1 VTDLVEPR
9 AEVAADRADER
20 LVRSQGVGGA
30 LREFRQRLAG
40 GDLGNVPVVFGI
52 VAIAI
57 VFYIQDPTYLSSS
70 NLVNITLSAVP
81 YGVISLGIVLVLLLG
96 EIDLSVGSISGLA
109 ASITAVLFVNQD
121 WPLIGGIA
129 VGVGTGVAI
138 GLLYGLLFTKVG
150 VPSFVITLAGL
161 LAFYGLQLAVL
172 GDDGTINIPR
182 ESGLAQFARARFVAD
197 GVSYLLVALIAVA
210 YLVSRLYVIRAR
222 TRAGLSAP
230 SLALVGIKTALLAGG
245 LGYLTYYLNVARGWG
260 YSVVAFAGLVVLVDV
275 LLRRSRWG
283 RHLTAVGGNVEAAR
297 RSGIKVDR
305 VYISAFCLTGGF
317 AAIGGLMFMGKLT
330 SVSQQSGG
338 NDVNLTAIAAG
349 VIGGTSL
356 FGGRG
361 SAYSSLLGV
370 LVLTMITSGLNR
382 IGVDSSVRFIVTGA
396 VLLLAVSI
404 DSLARRT
411 RANRGRG

>member
-1 VTDLVEPR
+1 MTAPS
-9 AEVAADRADER
+9 VASDMADER
-20 LVRSQGVGGA
+20 LIRHAGLRGA
-30 LREFRQRLAG
+30 LVDFRQRLAG
-40 GDLGNVPVVFGI
+40 GDLGNVPVVLGI
-52 VAIAI
+52 IAIAI
-57 VFYIQDPTYLSSS
+57 VFYLQDATYLSSS

-96 EIDLSVGSISGLA
+96 EIDLSVGSVSGLA
-109 ASITAVLFVNQD
+109 ASITAVLFVDQD
-121 WPLIGGIA
+121 LPLWVALGA
-129 VGVGTGVAI
+129 GVGAGLAI
-138 GLLYGLLFTKVG
+138 GLVYGLLFTKVG

-161 LAFYGLQLAVL
+161 LAFYGLQLSVL
-172 GDDGTINIPR
+172 GDNGTINIPR
-182 ESGLAQFARARFVAD
+182 ESGLAEFARSRFLGDVA
-197 GVSYLLVALIAVA
+197 SYALVALITVV
-210 YLVSRLYVIRAR
+210 YLLSRLWVIRAR
-222 TRAGLSAP
+222 TKAGLSAP
-230 SLALVGIKTALLAGG
+230 SLPLVGIKTALLAGG
-245 LGYLTYYLNVARGWG
+245 LGYLTYYLNIGRGWG
-260 YSVVAFAGLVVLVDV
+260 YSVIAFAALVVLVDL

-305 VYISAFCLTGGF
+305 VYISAFALTGCF

-382 IGVDSSVRFIVTGA
+382 IGVDSSIRFIVTGA

-404 DSLARRT
+404 DSIARRA

>member
-1 VTDLVEPR
+1 MTATAPTLPT
-9 AEVAADRADER
+9 DRADER
-20 LVRSQGVGGA
+20 LVRSQGIGGA

-52 VAIAI
+52 AAIAI
-57 VFYIQDPTYLSSS
+57 VFYIQDATYLSSS

-121 WPLIGGIA
+121 LHLLVAIA
-129 VGVGTGVAI
+129 AGVGAGLAI
-138 GLLYGLLFTKVG
+138 GLLYGILFTKVG

-161 LAFYGLQLAVL
+161 LAFYGLQLSVL
-172 GDDGTINIPR
+172 GDNGTINIPR
-182 ESGLAQFARARFVAD
+182 ESGLAEFARSRFVGDA
-197 GVSYLLVALIAVA
+197 VSYVLVALVSVA
-210 YLVSRLYVIRAR
+210 YLVSRLLVIRRR
-222 TRAGLSAP
+222 TAAGLSAP
-230 SLALVGIKTALLAGG
+230 SLTLVGIKTALLAGG
-245 LGYLTYYLNVARGWG
+245 LGYLTYYLNIGRGWG
-260 YSVVAFAGLVVLVDV
+260 YSVVAFAALVVLVDV

-283 RHLTAVGGNVEAAR
+283 RHLVAVGGNVEAAR

-305 VYISAFCLTGGF
+305 VYISAFCLTGMF

-382 IGVDSSVRFIVTGA
+382 IGVDSSIRFIVTGA

-404 DSLARRT
+404 DSIARRT

>member
-1 VTDLVEPR
+1 VTD
-9 AEVAADRADER
+9 VAAPIPADRADER
-20 LVRSQGVGGA
+20 LVRSQGIGGA

-52 VAIAI
+52 IAIAI
-57 VFYIQDPTYLSSS
+57 VFYIQDATYLSSS

-109 ASITAVLFVNQD
+109 ASITAVLFVDQD
-121 WPLIGGIA
+121 WPLLGGIA
-129 VGVGTGVAI
+129 VGILTGLAI
-138 GLLYGLLFTKVG
+138 GLLYGILFTKVG

-161 LAFYGLQLAVL
+161 LAFYGLQLSVL
-172 GDDGTINIPR
+172 GDNGTINIPR
-182 ESGLAQFARARFVAD
+182 ESGLAEFARSRFVGD
-197 GVSYLLVALIAVA
+197 TVSYVLVAVISVA
-210 YLVSRLYVIRAR
+210 YLASRLFVIRRR
-222 TRAGLSAP
+222 TAAGLSAP
-230 SLALVGIKTALLAGG
+230 SLTLVGIKTGLLAGG
-245 LGYLTYYLNVARGWG
+245 LGYLTYYLNVGRGWG
-260 YSVVAFAGLVVLVDV
+260 YSVVAFAALVVLMDV

-305 VYISAFCLTGGF
+305 VYISAFCLTGAF

-382 IGVDSSVRFIVTGA
+382 IGVDSSIRFIVTGA

-404 DSLARRT
+404 DSIARRT